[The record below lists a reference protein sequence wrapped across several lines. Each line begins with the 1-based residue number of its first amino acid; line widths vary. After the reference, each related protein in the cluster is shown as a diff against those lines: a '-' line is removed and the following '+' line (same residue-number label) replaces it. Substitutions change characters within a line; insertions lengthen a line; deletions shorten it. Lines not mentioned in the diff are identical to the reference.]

1 MNKSP
6 ADWSRVSVDDM
17 EVVSSKRKVANVLR
31 MALEDIA
38 EMSLQVAE
46 AFDRGFE
53 RGRQR
58 EMIDG

>member
-1 MNKSP
+1 
-6 ADWSRVSVDDM
+6 M